1 MTKSELVE
9 KVIFQLMNDWHS
21 KHDRAEAV
29 KLIENIPHEKLEAYM
44 EGVKFD
50 APNIKT
56 FSTV

>member
-29 KLIENIPHEKLEAYM
+29 KLIENIPLEKLEAYM

>member
-29 KLIENIPHEKLEAYM
+29 KLIENIPLEKLEAYM
-44 EGVKFD
+44 EGVELD

>member
-1 MTKSELVE
+1 MTKRQLIE
-9 KVIFQLMNDWHS
+9 KVILQLAEDYHT
-21 KHDRAEAV
+21 KHHRAEAI
-29 KLIENIPHEKLEAYM
+29 KLIENIPLEKLEEYM